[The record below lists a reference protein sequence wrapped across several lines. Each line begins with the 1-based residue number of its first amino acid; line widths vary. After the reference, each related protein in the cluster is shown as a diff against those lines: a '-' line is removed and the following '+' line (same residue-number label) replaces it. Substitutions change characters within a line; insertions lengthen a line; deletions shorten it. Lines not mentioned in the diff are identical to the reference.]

1 MATKLSKLS
10 FGNKL
15 DIEAAKKQNKIDEY
29 DIIFLDNGEIGWLNK
44 EKNTIINTPRTQ
56 KAYTLNGTDFGA
68 LSSGQ
73 TIPSETSLDEIMAM
87 TTQKS
92 IKPEYV
98 KPLVTLSNNK
108 GTVSGIVEVGTSIT
122 PKLTAT
128 FTQNDAGKLADIV
141 FKKGKEQVKQSPTS
155 PSNYDGKPFII
166 GDETITY
173 SAIATYKEGIIKNDN
188 LGKPYSDGHIVA
200 GTIASEDYNFTG
212 KRCLFY
218 GSGNGANYIPTSES
232 IRDLNKHL
240 NPEKGYRFTM
250 HIHIGAQYIII
261 AYPDFMSDIERIHY
275 IEGSDPNLAMRFKK
289 SIVQVADARGGQEGK
304 IAYKCYVLQLST
316 PIKANMTLEVI
327 L

>member
-1 MATKLSKLS
+1 M
-10 FGNKL
+10 
-15 DIEAAKKQNKIDEY
+15 
-29 DIIFLDNGEIGWLNK
+29 
-44 EKNTIINTPRTQ
+44 
-56 KAYTLNGTDFGA
+56 
-68 LSSGQ
+68 
-73 TIPSETSLDEIMAM
+73 
-87 TTQKS
+87 
-92 IKPEYV
+92 
-98 KPLVTLSNNK
+98 
-108 GTVSGIVEVGTSIT
+108 
-122 PKLTAT
+122 
-128 FTQNDAGKLADIV
+128 
-141 FKKGKEQVKQSPTS
+141 
-155 PSNYDGKPFII
+155 
-166 GDETITY
+166 
-173 SAIATYKEGIIKNDN
+173 
-188 LGKPYSDGHIVA
+188 A

-275 IEGSDPNLAMRFKK
+275 IEGSDPNLA
-289 SIVQVADARGGQEGK
+289 GQEGK

>member
-1 MATKLSKLS
+1 M
-10 FGNKL
+10 
-15 DIEAAKKQNKIDEY
+15 
-29 DIIFLDNGEIGWLNK
+29 
-44 EKNTIINTPRTQ
+44 
-56 KAYTLNGTDFGA
+56 
-68 LSSGQ
+68 
-73 TIPSETSLDEIMAM
+73 
-87 TTQKS
+87 
-92 IKPEYV
+92 
-98 KPLVTLSNNK
+98 
-108 GTVSGIVEVGTSIT
+108 
-122 PKLTAT
+122 
-128 FTQNDAGKLADIV
+128 
-141 FKKGKEQVKQSPTS
+141 
-155 PSNYDGKPFII
+155 
-166 GDETITY
+166 
-173 SAIATYKEGIIKNDN
+173 
-188 LGKPYSDGHIVA
+188 A

-316 PIKANMTLEVI
+316 P
-327 L
+327 